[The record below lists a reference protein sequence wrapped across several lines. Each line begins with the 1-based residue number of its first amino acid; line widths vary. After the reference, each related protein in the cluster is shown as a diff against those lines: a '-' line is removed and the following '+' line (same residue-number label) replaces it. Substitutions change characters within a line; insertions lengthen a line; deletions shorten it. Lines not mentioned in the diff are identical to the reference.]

1 MWFHPEFSQSEVEG
15 LRKTL
20 LQGTRRGKDYWLIAK
35 ILTVDQLYAD
45 TIRGMQSMW

>member
-1 MWFHPEFSQSEVEG
+1 MWFHPEFFQSEVRG

-20 LQGTRRGKDYWLIAK
+20 LQGMRRGKDDWLITK
-35 ILTVDQLYAD
+35 ILAVDQLYAD